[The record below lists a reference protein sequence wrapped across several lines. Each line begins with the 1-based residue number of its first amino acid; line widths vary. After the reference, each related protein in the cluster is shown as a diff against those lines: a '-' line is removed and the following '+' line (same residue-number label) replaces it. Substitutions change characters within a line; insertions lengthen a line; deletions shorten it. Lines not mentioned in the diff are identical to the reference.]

1 MAKEPKSFQDRL
13 KTAVQIIAA
22 IAVGLFFV
30 YRFSTGWMSANM
42 DVAIESSRTH
52 VSETEDYLAIT
63 VKLER
68 GEYGTLQL
76 GQAQLKITFLDS
88 TAEPVL
94 IDLFSTRRLS
104 DVDGKLRWELVSQ
117 DAPFLNLHAKEKSQF
132 AAILKV
138 PRNAACV
145 IEAALLTHRRLD
157 GLEWLP
163 QEHWGE
169 RRSSSISLPL
179 NDT

>member
-1 MAKEPKSFQDRL
+1 MAKEPKSFQDRF
-13 KTAVQIIAA
+13 KITVEIVAVIAA
-22 IAVGLFFV
+22 GLFFV

-42 DVAIESSRTH
+42 DVAIESSRAH
-52 VSETEDYLAIT
+52 MSEAEDYLAIT
-63 VKLER
+63 VKLDR

-76 GQAQLKITFLDS
+76 GQAQVRITFLDS
-88 TAEPVL
+88 TAKPVL
-94 IDLFSTRRLS
+94 IDLLGTQRLS
-104 DVDGKLRWELVSQ
+104 DVDGTLHWELVAQ
-117 DAPFLNLHAKEKSQF
+117 DDPLLNLHAKEKSQF

-145 IEAALLTHRRLD
+145 IETAFLTHRRLD

-163 QEHWGE
+163 QKHWGE

>member
-1 MAKEPKSFQDRL
+1 
-13 KTAVQIIAA
+13 
-22 IAVGLFFV
+22 
-30 YRFSTGWMSANM
+30 M

-52 VSETEDYLAIT
+52 VSEAEDYLAIT

-76 GQAQLKITFLDS
+76 GQAQLRITFLDS
-88 TAEPVL
+88 TAKPVL
-94 IDLFSTRRLS
+94 IDLLGTQRLS

-117 DAPFLNLHAKEKSQF
+117 DDPLNLHAKEKSQF

-145 IEAALLTHRRLD
+145 IETALLTHRRLD
-157 GLEWLP
+157 GLEWLARK
-163 QEHWGE
+163 HWGQ